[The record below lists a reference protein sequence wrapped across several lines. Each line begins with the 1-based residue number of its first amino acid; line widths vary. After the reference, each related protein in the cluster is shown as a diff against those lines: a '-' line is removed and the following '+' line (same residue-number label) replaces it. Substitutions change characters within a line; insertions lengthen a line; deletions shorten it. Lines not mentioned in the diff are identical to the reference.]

1 MRKKTMQHN
10 TMKLLRPKAGA
21 GKRQKCRQ
29 AGSRKMQHIAGGTSQ
44 NRQSVS
50 NPAGTMD
57 RKEQTAARRGVSEEN
72 HRIHA
77 QG

>member
-1 MRKKTMQHN
+1 MEKNTKQHN
-10 TMKLLRPKAGA
+10 TIKLLSPKAGA
-21 GKRQKCRQ
+21 RKRQKRRQ
-29 AGSRKMQHIAGGTSQ
+29 RGSVKIQHIAGGTSQ
-44 NRQSVS
+44 NRQSAP

-57 RKEQTAARRGVSEEN
+57 RKEQTATRRGVSEEN